1 MTHSCGYSKNGDQ
14 YTIITFI
21 MIDVLYIAMSW
32 KLQNKLSIIIS
43 STHPLTKNQLNKND
57 MNILNTHNI
66 AGKYLGR
73 LSTGKTN
80 KYKRNILRIKVINHA
95 ELPSELPSIQYKSS
109 LQDKSFYRK
118 LHYQYHTHYIQSS
131 FIRKFVSRK
140 ETLYKR
146 YQL

>member
-14 YTIITFI
+14 STHITYI

-32 KLQNKLSIIIS
+32 KLQKTLSIIIS

-80 KYKRNILRIKVINHA
+80 KYKLNILRIKDINHT
-95 ELPSELPSIQYKSS
+95 ESPPLQYKSS

-140 ETLYKR
+140 GTL
-146 YQL
+146 